1 LNSYDGTAD
10 ETYVQDKL
18 YYVMRIN
25 W

>member
-1 LNSYDGTAD
+1 LNSYDGNAD
-10 ETYVQDKL
+10 DVRVQDEL